1 MYRETAVVARTT
13 TLNTHNTRV
22 VTTSCSYKAADRHQ
36 S

>member
-13 TLNTHNTRV
+13 SNTHNARV